1 MSELGLTIL
10 VGSAMFVGL
19 VGTVLPA
26 LPDIPLIWV
35 AALGYGFLVEW
46 VDPSTGY
53 FIAISVLGLLGVVT
67 EVWVSGIGARAGGAS
82 LLGVLGGFVLGTIG
96 LLAAGPVGAVIG
108 LLVGTFAVEYFR
120 DRDHQRASRATL
132 GLGLGCTVSVVVKFG
147 LGLVMVILWVVWLVT
162 VV

>member
-1 MSELGLTIL
+1 VSELGLIIL

>member
-1 MSELGLTIL
+1 
-10 VGSAMFVGL
+10 MFVGL

>member
-1 MSELGLTIL
+1 MSEVGLTIL
-10 VGSAMFVGL
+10 IGSVMLVGL

-26 LPDIPLIWV
+26 LPDIPLIWL

-53 FIAISVLGLLGVVT
+53 FIAISILGLLGVVT
-67 EVWVSGIGARAGGAS
+67 ELWVSGMGARAGGAS
-82 LLGVLGGFVLGTIG
+82 LLGVLGGFALGTIG
-96 LLAAGPVGAVIG
+96 LFTAGPVGAVIG

-132 GLGLGCTVSVVVKFG
+132 GLGLGCTVSVLVKFG
-147 LGLVMVILWVVWLVT
+147 LGLVMVILWVVWLIT
-162 VV
+162 I